1 MKDLF
6 KVYNSFFNQTIV
18 FKNLF
23 DFREWVS
30 FDKIS
35 RQSLSNLDKGS
46 VEK

>member
-23 DFREWVS
+23 ASNDEV
-30 FDKIS
+30 KIII
-35 RQSLSNLDKGS
+35 RFKI
-46 VEK
+46 